1 MMRSRVA
8 ALAALA
14 SVLMASKPC
23 PQAFELSEGATAP
36 CTGVLFPEPVAV
48 ECVQLKVSV
57 LPRLELQLR
66 HEKDASRLELQKAEA
81 LASAYRAEADKLR
94 ELLKQRQPAVEPL
107 PAWGIATIGAA
118 VGAVIVGAV
127 WLAVELR

>member
-1 MMRSRVA
+1 MMRTKVA
-8 ALAALA
+8 ALVALA

-23 PQAFELSEGATAP
+23 PQAFELNEGATAP
-36 CTGVLFPEPVAV
+36 CTGVLFPERVAV

-81 LASAYRAEADKLR
+81 LAGAYRTEADKLR

-127 WLAVELR
+127 WLVVELR